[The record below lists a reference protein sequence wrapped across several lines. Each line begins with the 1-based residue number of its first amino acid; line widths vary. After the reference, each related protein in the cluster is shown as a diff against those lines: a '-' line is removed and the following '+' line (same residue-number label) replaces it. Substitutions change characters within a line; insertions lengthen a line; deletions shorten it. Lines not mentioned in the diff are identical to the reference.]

1 LTNSDDRFVNVRELI
16 IRLIETTSKPA
27 LLKFN
32 MNKLREY
39 IPLTALCFL
48 LVGCAH
54 RIPPEYEYPQG
65 WITNSEKDHAV
76 VRSLSGV
83 VNDGS
88 GAPIQFVLVERMSS
102 DFKRRI
108 EATLTD
114 EKGSFRFPHVHG
126 GNQYLRFRFRG
137 FNDYEVPVIV
147 SPKSKKHD
155 LTIGMSV
162 ST

>member
-1 LTNSDDRFVNVRELI
+1 MMKSYQP
-16 IRLIETTSKPA
+16 IRKW
-27 LLKFN
+27 
-32 MNKLREY
+32 
-39 IPLTALCFL
+39 IPLAAMFFL
-48 LVGCAH
+48 PIGCAR

-65 WITNSEKDHAV
+65 WITNSEKDHALV
-76 VRSLSGV
+76 QSLSGV

-114 EKGSFRFPHVHG
+114 EKGSFRFRHAHG
-126 GNQYLRFRFRG
+126 GNHYLRFRFRG
-137 FNDYEVPVIV
+137 FNDYEIPVIV
-147 SPKSKKHD
+147 SPKAKKHN
-155 LTIGMSV
+155 LTVEMSV

>member
-1 LTNSDDRFVNVRELI
+1 MSEL
-16 IRLIETTSKPA
+16 R
-27 LLKFN
+27 
-32 MNKLREY
+32 RW
-39 IPLTALCFL
+39 IPLAAMFFL
-48 LVGCAH
+48 LIGCAR

-65 WITNSEKDHAV
+65 WITNSEKEHAV

-83 VNDGS
+83 VEDGS

-102 DFKRRI
+102 DFKQRI

-114 EKGSFRFPHVHG
+114 EKGSFRFRHAHT
-126 GNQYLRFRFRG
+126 GNHYLRFRFRG
-137 FNDYEVPVIV
+137 FNDYELPVIV
-147 SPKSKKHD
+147 SPKAKKHD